1 MNRPGISVDT
11 GPAVRTVQ
19 RGANELK
26 VMNDLAHQIPA
37 AEYVALLAI
46 SATLLAEAC
55 MNVCESV
62 GLDMQEITKLQHE
75 DPQEFQRRVV
85 ALIRSK

>member
-19 RGANELK
+19 RKATELK
-26 VMNDLAHQIPA
+26 LANDLAHQVPA

-46 SATLLAEAC
+46 AATVLSEAC
-55 MNVCESV
+55 MNVCESI
-62 GLDMQEITKLQHE
+62 GLDMLEVTKLQHE

>member
-1 MNRPGISVDT
+1 MNKPGISVDT
-11 GPAVRTVQ
+11 GPSVRTVQ
-19 RGANELK
+19 RKVLELK
-26 VMNDLAHQIPA
+26 TASDLAHQVPA

-46 SATLLAEAC
+46 AATVLAEAC

-62 GLDMQEITKLQHE
+62 GLDMKDVARAEHE
-75 DPQEFQRRVV
+75 DPQEYQRRVV